1 MTVFKDYIT
10 RRKNMAK
17 NDTTKK
23 PLFGNKRSHALNITK
38 KKQKL
43 NIKKTTVNGKK
54 IKTTVRE
61 AKKGSK

>member
-1 MTVFKDYIT
+1 
-10 RRKNMAK
+10 MAK

-23 PLFGNKRSHALNITK
+23 PIFGNKRSHALNITK